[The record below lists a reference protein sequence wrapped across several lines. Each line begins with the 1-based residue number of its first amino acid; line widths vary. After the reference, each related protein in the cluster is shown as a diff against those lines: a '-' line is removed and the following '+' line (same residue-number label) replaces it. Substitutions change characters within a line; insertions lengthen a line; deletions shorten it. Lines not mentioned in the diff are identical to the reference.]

1 MGRADARA
9 SQINHAA
16 IDLAEA
22 VMLRGHVGDS
32 FKAVVTDF
40 VDHGVRVQLADIP
53 VVANVKATGLK
64 QGDGLTLKLVSA
76 DPDQRSIVFEAV

>member
-22 VMLRGHVGDS
+22 VMLRGREGET
-32 FKAVVTDF
+32 FKAVVTD
-40 VDHGVRVQLADIP
+40 
-53 VVANVKATGLK
+53 VATSVCAFSSRTCLS
-64 QGDGLTLKLVSA
+64 LPT
-76 DPDQRSIVFEAV
+76 